1 MHPFDTQK
9 YKRIHRILLTSGSFN
24 ADSFYEPSP
33 PTLLDLTNLHS
44 SQYLE
49 SLNNNAQLQKILEVP
64 FLSILPHALLKKKI
78 LEPMLLQTGGS
89 VLAAELALEYGWG
102 INLGM

>member
-1 MHPFDTQK
+1 M
-9 YKRIHRILLTSGSFN
+9 LTSGSFN
-24 ADSFYEPSP
+24 DDSFYEPSP
-33 PTLLDLTNLHS
+33 PTLHDLTNLHS
-44 SQYLE
+44 TQYLE
-49 SLNNNAQLQKILEVP
+49 SLNNSAQLQKILEVP
-64 FLSILPHALLKKKI
+64 FLAILPQALLKKKI

>member
-1 MHPFDTQK
+1 
-9 YKRIHRILLTSGSFN
+9 
-24 ADSFYEPSP
+24 
-33 PTLLDLTNLHS
+33 
-44 SQYLE
+44 
-49 SLNNNAQLQKILEVP
+49 LEVP
-64 FLSILPHALLKKKI
+64 FLAVLPQVLVKKKV